1 MFQARP
7 SPHTL
12 CVPPICRVALCPPC
26 TLCGCTPHSRLPPAT
41 PPGPHTARPA
51 PPHTACP
58 ACDPWQR
65 ATAFNQP
72 LMSWDTS
79 SVTNTDRM
87 FAVRGSPRALP
98 PTCSRA
104 HTYFLHTLRAPHNCT
119 PPRLPVRSS
128 PRTVCPAYDPPQK
141 ATAFNQP
148 LSWDTSS
155 VTQMSYTFDVGCS
168 PPPPLHPRLQSRPLP
183 CTLRALPLARCGC
196 TPQAPAPHLPPSAAY
211 SSPRTARPA
220 GDPWQGAAA
229 FNQPLSWDTSGVTNM
244 VAMFYVRRSPHRPST
259 I

>member
-168 PPPPLHPRLQSRPLP
+168 PPPPSTRVCSH
-183 CTLRALPLARCGC
+183 ALCPARCVHCPSHAAGAHRRRPRH
-196 TPQAPAPHLPPSAAY
+196 TSRLPRP
-211 SSPRTARPA
+211 TARPA
-220 GDPWQGAAA
+220 PRALLATLGRA
-229 FNQPLSWDTSGVTNM
+229 
-244 VAMFYVRRSPHRPST
+244 RRPST
-259 I
+259 SR

>member
-168 PPPPLHPRLQSRPLP
+168 PPPPPPPASAVTPSALHAACTAPRTLRVHTAGARATPPAFRGLQLAPHRAPCWRPLAGRGGLQP
-183 CTLRALPLARCGC
+183 AAELGHLRRHKHGGHVLRAPL
-196 TPQAPAPHLPPSAAY
+196 TAPA
-211 SSPRTARPA
+211 
-220 GDPWQGAAA
+220 
-229 FNQPLSWDTSGVTNM
+229 
-244 VAMFYVRRSPHRPST
+244 
-259 I
+259 